1 MNSLGLFVD
10 ASIFFTDV
18 VVEVKRVKVYANCK
32 GYIRELKK
40 KAIAKG
46 DKELC
51 KMVHKELE

>member
-1 MNSLGLFVD
+1 M
-10 ASIFFTDV
+10 

-46 DKELC
+46 DKEFC
-51 KMVHKELE
+51 KMAHKELE